1 MKQTEVKLL
10 SKKSYD
16 AQKTGA
22 VMRDAFFNEPNFVFI
37 LPDPKKRHEALT
49 WFFGTFVPSL
59 GFEQG
64 RVYGAEDAKGQAVWT
79 RPDSHIGLLASARA
93 GFFSLPFRF
102 GFDGLSRAVALGRHV
117 EALRKSAAPESH
129 WYLVALG
136 VAPAAQGQGVGGAL
150 LRPLLAQADEEGRP
164 CYLDTFNERNL
175 AFYSRHGFEVAQEA
189 RVENGPVFW
198 GMVRQPKTA
207 I

>member
-1 MKQTEVKLL
+1 MNQTEIRLL
-10 SKKSYD
+10 SKESYD

-22 VMRDAFFNEPNFVFI
+22 VMRDAFFNEPNFVYI
-37 LPDPKKRHEALT
+37 LPDSKKRHEALT

-59 GFEQG
+59 GFEKG
-64 RVYGAEDAKGQAVWT
+64 KVYGAENAEGQAVWT
-79 RPDSHIGLLASARA
+79 RPDSHIGFLASLRA
-93 GFFSLPFRF
+93 GFFSLPFHF
-102 GFDGLSRAVALGRHV
+102 GVDGLVRSMTLGKHV

-129 WYLVALG
+129 WYLMALG
-136 VAPAAQGQGVGGAL
+136 VAPAAQGRGVGSAL

-175 AFYSRHGFEVAQEA
+175 AFYSRYGFEVAQEA
-189 RVENGPVFW
+189 RVEDGPAFW